1 MPLDPVKVLQEIE
14 DDPAG
19 RDYAAHEGNDGEI
32 ADLMNERIFKG
43 RKLVRTGDIE
53 HIARVNNLKPRIAQ
67 HAGLIPH
74 LPPPD
79 GTNPGIILSCY
90 LVIDI
95 FSFPDQHIDLDLPAV
110 RGMLDTLQMVGLLDT
125 LDGTGAVVIA
135 GADNRAAI
143 EALADTLV
151 SRAEIIAGELG
162 IDATGYD
169 ISAAY
174 GRI

>member
-1 MPLDPVKVLQEIE
+1 MSLDPVRVRQELD

-19 RDYAAHEGNDGEI
+19 RDYAAHEGNDGEQC
-32 ADLMNERIFKG
+32 DLMNERIFKG
-43 RKLVRTGDIE
+43 RKLVRTGDVEI
-53 HIARVNNLKPRIAQ
+53 IARTNFLKPRIAQ
-67 HAGLIPH
+67 YAGLIPH

-79 GTNPGIILSCY
+79 GTNPGIILSSY

-95 FSFPDQHIDLDLPAV
+95 FSFPDQRLDLDLPAV
-110 RGMLDTLQMVGLLDT
+110 RGMLDTLQAAGLLDT
-125 LDGTGAVVIA
+125 LDSTGAVLIS

-151 SRAEIIAGELG
+151 SRTEILFGLG
-162 IDATGYD
+162 IDATGDD

>member
-1 MPLDPVKVLQEIE
+1 MTLDPVRVRQELD

-19 RDYAAHEGNDGEI
+19 RDYATHEGNDGEQS
-32 ADLMNERIFKG
+32 DLMNERIFKG
-43 RKLVRTGDIE
+43 RKLVRTGDVEI
-53 HIARVNNLKPRIAQ
+53 IARTNFLKPRIAQ

-95 FSFPDQHIDLDLPAV
+95 FSFPDQRLDLDLPAV
-110 RGMLDTLQMVGLLDT
+110 RGMLDTLQTAGLLDT
-125 LDGTGAVVIA
+125 LDSTGAVLIS

-151 SRAEIIAGELG
+151 SRAEILFGPG
-162 IDATGYD
+162 IDATGDD